1 MKDLK
6 IVPILKKSLAG
17 KLSLEEKELIDKW
30 LGQSAANRKFFE
42 EIQDNE
48 LLSEQIALFQEA
60 NWREAYERFAIHLQ
74 KETQS
79 RRAKL
84 VAVFKKMT
92 AAAVLISVIAL
103 GVYFLN
109 KPDRNVSN
117 ISKTISGTS
126 QTDMLPIVESAQL
139 TLADGTIVK
148 LDGNQ
153 QNQLLAKQGQK
164 LIVNNSQELTY
175 SPGIEDDKNVLM
187 NTVQTGTGG
196 MYKLVLADGTKVI
209 LNSQSSLKFP
219 VNFSSTERK
228 VELMGQAYF
237 EVTEDKRRPFTVITN
252 SLDIKVLGTKFD
264 IKAYNSS
271 RSINTTT
278 LLEGSIMIFH
288 DREQKLLKP
297 NQQAS
302 IGMGKQIKIGNV
314 TDAESVIAWT
324 KGKFSFN
331 KTPVEDIFEELKRN
345 YPIKNVRYEG
355 VIDSRFSG
363 QVPKDVPL
371 SEVLKVFS
379 MTGLVHFKIEGDN
392 EIVVTP

>member
-17 KLSLEEKELIDKW
+17 KLSLEEKELLDHW
-30 LGQSAANRKFFE
+30 LGHSEANRKFFK

-60 NWREAYERFAIHLQ
+60 NWREAYERFAIQLQ
-74 KETQS
+74 KEEQS
-79 RRAKL
+79 RKAKL
-84 VAVFKKMT
+84 VAVFKKMA
-92 AAAVLISVIAL
+92 AAAVLVSVIAL
-103 GVYFLN
+103 GVFFLN
-109 KPDRNVSN
+109 KPDRKVSS
-117 ISKTISGTS
+117 ISKTISDTS
-126 QTDMLPIVESAQL
+126 QVDILPIVEGAQL
-139 TLADGTIVK
+139 TLDDGTIVQ

-153 QNQLLAKQGQK
+153 QNQLLAKQGRK
-164 LIVNNSQELTY
+164 SIVNNRKELTY
-175 SPGIEDDKNVLM
+175 SPGIENDKNLMM

-209 LNSQSSLKFP
+209 LNSKSSLRFP
-219 VNFSSTERK
+219 VNFSFGERK
-228 VELMGQAYF
+228 VELIGQAYF
-237 EVTEDKRRPFTVITN
+237 EVAEDKKSPFIVKSNNTH
-252 SLDIKVLGTKFD
+252 IKVLGTKFD
-264 IKAYNSS
+264 INAYITS

-288 DREQKLLKP
+288 DQDQKFLRP
-297 NQQAS
+297 NQQAL
-302 IGMGKQIKIGNV
+302 IGVGKQIQIGNV
-314 TDAESVIAWT
+314 TDTKSVIAWT

-331 KTPVEDIFEELKRN
+331 KAPVEEIFEELKRN

-363 QVPKDVPL
+363 EVPKDVPL

-379 MTGLVHFKIEGDN
+379 MTGLIHFKIEGDN